1 MSQCGTEGEVQCGT
15 EGVEKRERFHLC
27 ILFCAGYSV
36 LQVMDGG
43 YVNEHKTDLALG
55 SAYPVIYKILHEA
68 KNNNNIIIVGFE
80 CTPHEIISTLP

>member
-1 MSQCGTEGEVQCGT
+1 
-15 EGVEKRERFHLC
+15 
-27 ILFCAGYSV
+27 
-36 LQVMDGG
+36 MDGG